1 MIKARVIKLQNISN
15 KDETNMYVRTGDVF
29 EGQIMTWPE
38 IGESFYLWD
47 GKACYDFSNQYVL
60 RTTPITELIG
70 DREFKTLNSIYKIVT
85 KEDERDERIKI
96 ILQ

>member
-1 MIKARVIKLQNISN
+1 MTKAKVIKLQNITDKEESL
-15 KDETNMYVRTGDVF
+15 MYVRTGDIF
-29 EGQIMTWPE
+29 EGQIKTWPE

-47 GKACYDFSNQYVL
+47 DNQYVL

-70 DREFKTLNSIYKIVT
+70 DREFRTLNSIYKIVT

-96 ILQ
+96 VLQ

>member
-1 MIKARVIKLQNISN
+1 MTKAKVIKLQNISN
-15 KDETNMYVRTGDVF
+15 RDEENMQVRTGDLF
-29 EGQIMTWPE
+29 EGQIKIWPE
-38 IGESFYLWD
+38 IGECFYLWD
-47 GKACYDFSNQYVL
+47 GNQYVL
-60 RTTPITELIG
+60 VTTPITELIG